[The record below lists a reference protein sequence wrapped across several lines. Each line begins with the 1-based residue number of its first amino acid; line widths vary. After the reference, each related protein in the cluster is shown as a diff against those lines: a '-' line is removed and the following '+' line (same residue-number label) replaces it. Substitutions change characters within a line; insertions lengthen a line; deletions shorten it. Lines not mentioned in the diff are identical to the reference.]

1 MHLIRNTAHAGVQA
15 ARLGRIAL
23 LLAALAVIAYLA
35 GRQMEG
41 NSRIYAY
48 FICYLLIS
56 LVSIAAGRWLN
67 YWVGDL
73 GEKRLL
79 EKLRTLNDDYTVIAN
94 WQPPGEKRGD
104 VDFIVLGPHGALALE
119 CKKFST
125 KFGCD
130 GDFWYTLYDS
140 GYKKRIKSLSS
151 QTRGHVKCIQRYL
164 KRAGVSGSVEG
175 LLVFSNLRLGKFE
188 NPTVRICE
196 ADDVVSTIHSLPRT
210 GRIEAHLFSE
220 ASCHLGWAEA
230 P

>member
-1 MHLIRNTAHAGVQA
+1 MIRNTAYAGVQA

-41 NSRIYAY
+41 NSRIYAH
-48 FICYLLIS
+48 FTCYLLIS
-56 LVSIAAGRWLN
+56 LVSVAVGGWLN

-79 EKLRTLNDDYTVIAN
+79 EKLRALSDDYTVITN

-104 VDFIVLGPHGALALE
+104 VDFIVHGPHGAAALE
-119 CKKFST
+119 CKKFTSR
-125 KFGCD
+125 FGCD

-151 QTRGHVKCIQRYL
+151 QTQGHVKCIQRHL
-164 KRAGVSGSVEG
+164 KRAGVSGSVQG
-175 LLVFSNLRLGKFE
+175 LLVFSNLLLGRFE
-188 NPTVRICE
+188 NPTVRIVE
-196 ADDVVSTIHSLPRT
+196 AGDIANIIRSLPPTR
-210 GRIEAHLFSE
+210 RIEAAAFCGHS
-220 ASCHLGWAEA
+220 
-230 P
+230 